1 MYSQNISAQYIG
13 NKQVK
18 INYKKLFSD
27 KKGGTAYIIMTDT
40 VRFKTDLAAQSYAN
54 LVNETGNLYLIKDCV
69 AIEDEILECG

>member
-1 MYSQNISAQYIG
+1 
-13 NKQVK
+13 
-18 INYKKLFSD
+18 
-27 KKGGTAYIIMTDT
+27 MTDT